1 MLLEYES
8 IVSDDVVNQEGR
20 KTACSQLFFFF
31 LCFLAMNATTVS
43 FLR

>member
-20 KTACSQLFFFF
+20 KTACSQLFFF